1 MDKNTNYKA
10 LYENLLLEFNKTKEE
25 YINKI
30 NIIETENKELSNHLK
45 KYTAPDRSK
54 KYYENNKEIINQKN
68 KDYKEKTN
76 YYKNLSSDK
85 KKEYSKRAYEKKKQK
100 LLEDKNKNI

>member
-1 MDKNTNYKA
+1 MDKNTNYKE
-10 LYENLLLEFNKTKEE
+10 LYENLLLEFNKKKEE

-30 NIIETENKELSNHLK
+30 NVLETENKELSNHLK

-85 KKEYSKRAYEKKKQK
+85 KKNIVKEHMKKR
-100 LLEDKNKNI
+100 NKNY

>member
-10 LYENLLLEFNKTKEE
+10 LYENLLLEFNKIKEE

-30 NIIETENKELSNHLK
+30 NIIKTENKELSNHLK

-54 KYYENNKEIINQKN
+54 KYYDEN
-68 KDYKEKTN
+68 Y
-76 YYKNLSSDK
+76 
-85 KKEYSKRAYEKKKQK
+85 
-100 LLEDKNKNI
+100 

>member
-1 MDKNTNYKA
+1 MNTDYYK
-10 LYENLLLEFNKTKEE
+10 LYENLLLDFNKMKEE

-85 KKEYSKRAYEKKKQK
+85 KKEYSKRAYEKKKTK
-100 LLEDKNKNI
+100 IIRK